1 MAPKERTRAPTLWLA
16 SREPILR
23 SPFETVL
30 FPQRRECAMIRQ
42 IGQWLQD
49 FPFVRLGQVF
59 VLARIATAVLFM
71 AHAVMRIVNGSISQ
85 FGLFME
91 SVGFPNGQ
99 VIVETIT
106 ICELTAGSLLIA
118 NRLVRVAASALLA
131 IVVTG
136 IALIHWQFGW
146 FVGEHGT
153 GGSEYSVALVVLLLL
168 VMAND
173 RAERK
178 END

>member
-1 MAPKERTRAPTLWLA
+1 
-16 SREPILR
+16 
-23 SPFETVL
+23 
-30 FPQRRECAMIRQ
+30 MIRQ
-42 IGQWLQD
+42 FGHWLQD
-49 FPFVRLGQVF
+49 YPFVRLGHVF

-71 AHAVMRIVNGSISQ
+71 AHAVMRIVTGSIPQ

-99 VIVETIT
+99 VIVEAIT

-153 GGSEYSVALVVLLLL
+153 GGSEYSVALMVLLLL